1 MYNLI
6 ILGIIISIIF
16 YELTEISPGGIIVPG
31 YIALFITQPERI
43 IMTIFLSLATLLV
56 VNILSNYTILY
67 GRRKFGI
74 MIIISFIIRLIMQ
87 MSINYLPLPDILAT
101 SSIGYIIPG
110 IIAQDIGRQGI
121 VKTVSSMILVASLIK
136 LIDIIIVNG
145 VLIWK
150 KSLKKKISL

>member
-16 YELTEISPGGIIVPG
+16 YELTEISPGGVIVPG
-31 YIALFITQPERI
+31 YIALFITQPGRI

-74 MIIISFIIRLIMQ
+74 MVIISFIIRLIMQ

-121 VKTVSSMILVASLIK
+121 IKTVSSMILVASLIK

-145 VLIWK
+145 VLI
-150 KSLKKKISL
+150 

>member
-16 YELTEISPGGIIVPG
+16 YELTEISPGGVIVPG
-31 YIALFITQPERI
+31 YIALFITQPGRI
-43 IMTIFLSLATLLV
+43 IVTIFLSLATLLV

-87 MSINYLPLPDILAT
+87 MSINYLPLPNILAT

-145 VLIWK
+145 VLI
-150 KSLKKKISL
+150 

>member
-16 YELTEISPGGIIVPG
+16 YELTEISPGGVIVPG
-31 YIALFITQPERI
+31 YIALFITQPGRI

-87 MSINYLPLPDILAT
+87 MSMNYLPLPNILAT

-145 VLIWK
+145 VLI
-150 KSLKKKISL
+150 

>member
-1 MYNLI
+1 M
-6 ILGIIISIIF
+6 
-16 YELTEISPGGIIVPG
+16 V
-31 YIALFITQPERI
+31 
-43 IMTIFLSLATLLV
+43 
-56 VNILSNYTILY
+56 
-67 GRRKFGI
+67 
-74 MIIISFIIRLIMQ
+74 IISFIIRLIMQ

-145 VLIWK
+145 VLI
-150 KSLKKKISL
+150 

>member
-16 YELTEISPGGIIVPG
+16 YELTEISPGGVIVPG
-31 YIALFITQPERI
+31 YIALFITQPGRI

-145 VLIWK
+145 VLI
-150 KSLKKKISL
+150 

>member
-1 MYNLI
+1 MKNMYNLI

-16 YELTEISPGGIIVPG
+16 YELTEISPGGVIVPG
-31 YIALFITQPERI
+31 YIALFITQPGRI

-74 MIIISFIIRLIMQ
+74 MVIISFIIRLIMQ

-145 VLIWK
+145 VLI
-150 KSLKKKISL
+150 

>member
-16 YELTEISPGGIIVPG
+16 YELTEISPGGVIVPG
-31 YIALFITQPERI
+31 YIALFITQPGRI
-43 IMTIFLSLATLLV
+43 IVTIFLSLATLLV

-74 MIIISFIIRLIMQ
+74 MVIISFIIRLIMQ

-145 VLIWK
+145 VLI
-150 KSLKKKISL
+150 

>member
-16 YELTEISPGGIIVPG
+16 YELTEISPGGVIVPG
-31 YIALFITQPERI
+31 YIALFITQPGRI

-74 MIIISFIIRLIMQ
+74 MVIISFIIRLIMQ

-145 VLIWK
+145 VLI
-150 KSLKKKISL
+150 

>member
-16 YELTEISPGGIIVPG
+16 YELTEISPGGVIVPG
-31 YIALFITQPERI
+31 YIALFITQPGRI

-87 MSINYLPLPDILAT
+87 MSINYLPLPNILAT

-145 VLIWK
+145 VLI
-150 KSLKKKISL
+150 

>member
-16 YELTEISPGGIIVPG
+16 YELTEISPGGVIVPG
-31 YIALFITQPERI
+31 YIALFITQPGRI
-43 IMTIFLSLATLLV
+43 IVTIFLSLATLLV

-145 VLIWK
+145 VLI
-150 KSLKKKISL
+150 

>member
-1 MYNLI
+1 MKNMYNLI

-16 YELTEISPGGIIVPG
+16 YELTEISPGGVIVPG
-31 YIALFITQPERI
+31 YIALFITQPGRI
-43 IMTIFLSLATLLV
+43 IVTIFLSLATLLV

-74 MIIISFIIRLIMQ
+74 MVIISFIIRLIMQ

-145 VLIWK
+145 VLI
-150 KSLKKKISL
+150 

>member
-16 YELTEISPGGIIVPG
+16 YELTEISPGGVIVPG
-31 YIALFITQPERI
+31 YIALFITQPGRI

-121 VKTVSSMILVASLIK
+121 IKTVSSMILVASLIK

-145 VLIWK
+145 VLI
-150 KSLKKKISL
+150 

>member
-16 YELTEISPGGIIVPG
+16 YELTEISPGGVIVPG
-31 YIALFITQPERI
+31 YIALFITQPGRI
-43 IMTIFLSLATLLV
+43 IVTIFLSLATLLV

-74 MIIISFIIRLIMQ
+74 MVIISFIIRLIMQ

-121 VKTVSSMILVASLIK
+121 IKTVSSMILVASLIK

-145 VLIWK
+145 VLI
-150 KSLKKKISL
+150 

>member
-16 YELTEISPGGIIVPG
+16 YELTEISPGGVIVPG
-31 YIALFITQPERI
+31 YIALFITQPGRI

-87 MSINYLPLPDILAT
+87 MSINYLPLPNILAT

-136 LIDIIIVNG
+136 LIDIVIVNG
-145 VLIWK
+145 VLI
-150 KSLKKKISL
+150 

>member
-16 YELTEISPGGIIVPG
+16 YELTEISPGGVIVPG
-31 YIALFITQPERI
+31 YIALFITQPGRI
-43 IMTIFLSLATLLV
+43 IVTIFLSLATLLV

-74 MIIISFIIRLIMQ
+74 MVIISFIIRLIMQ
-87 MSINYLPLPDILAT
+87 MSMNYLPLPNILAT

-145 VLIWK
+145 VLI
-150 KSLKKKISL
+150 